1 MKKALIVK
9 YTENNV
15 KYWGYYYKRY
25 FNATYYE
32 TSLQLK
38 IYLTDCEIEWENG
51 YTTINFDTDK
61 EQKREI
67 CKSFYSDDYKL
78 GYAETLIEKYMS
90 FKYLAYGIPKAES
103 YRSAI
108 FMDLD
113 ELEEEVNYYRT
124 LLKSN
129 GNLYWLKLRHLLV
142 RNSEYTMGKTLTIK
156 TKHENET
163 ITLKQA
169 KVMRLINCDWDLLQS
184 QVIYFT
190 PDTVFVALPEYMNL
204 KDFYKQ
210 F

>member
-38 IYLTDCEIEWENG
+38 IYLTDCEIEWEDG

-67 CKSFYSDDYKL
+67 CKLFYSDDYKL

-129 GNLYWLKLRHLLV
+129 GNLYRLELRHLLV

-169 KVMRLINCDWDLLQS
+169 KVMRLIDCDWDLLQS

>member
-15 KYWGYYYKRY
+15 EYWGYYYNRY

-32 TSLQLK
+32 TSLELK
-38 IYLTDCEIEWENG
+38 FYLKDLEIEWENR

-61 EQKREI
+61 EQKREL
-67 CKSFYSDDYKL
+67 CKSFYVDDYKL
-78 GYAETLIEKYMS
+78 GYAETLLEKYMS
-90 FKYLAYGIPKAES
+90 LKYLFNGTPKGES
-103 YRSAI
+103 YRSAV

-113 ELEEEVNYYRT
+113 ELEEEVNYYRA

-129 GNLYWLKLRHLLV
+129 GNLYTLTLRKLLV
-142 RNSEYTMGKTLTIK
+142 KNSEYTMGKILTIK
-156 TKHENET
+156 TKHMNET
-163 ITLKQA
+163 LILKQE
-169 KVMRLINCDWDLLQS
+169 KVMRLIYADWDLLES
-184 QVIYFT
+184 QVVYFT
-190 PDTVFVALPEYMNL
+190 PDTVFVTLSEYMTL

>member
-67 CKSFYSDDYKL
+67 CKLFYSDDYKL

-129 GNLYWLKLRHLLV
+129 GNLYRLKLRHLLV

>member
-15 KYWGYYYKRY
+15 EYWGYYYKRY
-25 FNATYYE
+25 FNATYFE
-32 TSLQLK
+32 TSLELK
-38 IYLTDCEIEWENG
+38 FYLEDLEIEWENR
-51 YTTINFDTDK
+51 YTTINFDTNKK
-61 EQKREI
+61 EKREL
-67 CKSFYSDDYKL
+67 CESFYADGYEL
-78 GYAETLIEKYMS
+78 GYIETLIEKYMS
-90 FKYLAYGIPKAES
+90 LKYLIYGYPKGES
-103 YRSAI
+103 YRSAV

-113 ELEEEVNYYRT
+113 ELEEEVNYYRA

-129 GNLYWLKLRHLLV
+129 GNLYRLTLRNLLV
-142 RNSEYTMGKTLTIK
+142 KNSDYTMGKTLTIK
-156 TKHENET
+156 TKHDNET

-169 KVMRLINCDWDLLQS
+169 KVMRLIYADWDLLES

>member
-1 MKKALIVK
+1 MKSAVNIVKIGTSIILKVFINFITNKEVHMITFYEPPYKEVYLNNVVWIPVTTLRIMINMDGVSIFEEANKALIVK

-15 KYWGYYYKRY
+15 EYWGYYYKRY

-32 TSLQLK
+32 TSLELK
-38 IYLTDCEIEWENG
+38 IYLTDCEIEWENR

-67 CKSFYSDDYKL
+67 CKLIYSDDYKL

-129 GNLYWLKLRHLLV
+129 GN
-142 RNSEYTMGKTLTIK
+142 
-156 TKHENET
+156 
-163 ITLKQA
+163 
-169 KVMRLINCDWDLLQS
+169 
-184 QVIYFT
+184 
-190 PDTVFVALPEYMNL
+190 
-204 KDFYKQ
+204 
-210 F
+210 

>member
-67 CKSFYSDDYKL
+67 CKLFYSDDYKL

-129 GNLYWLKLRHLLV
+129 GNLYRLKLRHLLV

-169 KVMRLINCDWDLLQS
+169 KVMRLINCEWDLLES

>member
-129 GNLYWLKLRHLLV
+129 GNLYRLKLRHLLV
-142 RNSEYTMGKTLTIK
+142 RNSEYNGKD
-156 TKHENET
+156 
-163 ITLKQA
+163 
-169 KVMRLINCDWDLLQS
+169 IN
-184 QVIYFT
+184 
-190 PDTVFVALPEYMNL
+190 N
-204 KDFYKQ
+204 KD
-210 F
+210 

>member
-51 YTTINFDTDK
+51 YKTINFDTDK

-67 CKSFYSDDYKL
+67 CKLFYSDDYKL

-129 GNLYWLKLRHLLV
+129 GNLYRLKLRHLLV

-169 KVMRLINCDWDLLQS
+169 KVMRLINCDWDLLES

-190 PDTVFVALPEYMNL
+190 PDTVFVTLPEYMNL

>member
-38 IYLTDCEIEWENG
+38 NYLTECEIEWENG

-67 CKSFYSDDYKL
+67 CKFFYSDDYKL

-129 GNLYWLKLRHLLV
+129 GNLYRLKLRHLLV

-169 KVMRLINCDWDLLQS
+169 KVMRLINCEWDLLES

>member
-67 CKSFYSDDYKL
+67 CKLFYSDYKL
-78 GYAETLIEKYMS
+78 GYAETLIEKYTS

-129 GNLYWLKLRHLLV
+129 GNLYRLKLRHLLV

-169 KVMRLINCDWDLLQS
+169 KVMRLINCEWDLLES

>member
-15 KYWGYYYKRY
+15 EYWGYYYKRY

-32 TSLQLK
+32 TSLELK
-38 IYLTDCEIEWENG
+38 FYLRDCEIEWENR

-90 FKYLAYGIPKAES
+90 FKYLVYGIPKGES

-113 ELEEEVNYYRT
+113 ELEEEVN
-124 LLKSN
+124 
-129 GNLYWLKLRHLLV
+129 
-142 RNSEYTMGKTLTIK
+142 
-156 TKHENET
+156 
-163 ITLKQA
+163 
-169 KVMRLINCDWDLLQS
+169 
-184 QVIYFT
+184 
-190 PDTVFVALPEYMNL
+190 
-204 KDFYKQ
+204 
-210 F
+210 